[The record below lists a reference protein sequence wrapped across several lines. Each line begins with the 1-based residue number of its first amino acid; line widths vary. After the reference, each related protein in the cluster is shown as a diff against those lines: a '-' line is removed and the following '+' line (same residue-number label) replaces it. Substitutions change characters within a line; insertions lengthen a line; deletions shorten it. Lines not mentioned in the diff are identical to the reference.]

1 MKTLLYV
8 LTISGLTVGTKLIE
22 IAYNLGLKSLVSRT
36 NFYKLSRANISAV
49 FTNKSRNE
57 IDKLTNESC
66 KETLISFFESLYSW
80 GRGPQ
85 KTSFHVNKVVD
96 RYLFTQKTVNNPRLC
111 FSFHNRSIDFLLSWL
126 IVQSQSTLMY
136 KPFKLKP
143 FDEFVKKHR
152 SHNNSLPVEASIR
165 GVRQMLID
173 TKSNKTITL
182 ASDQVP
188 QRKLGTESYFFGKKC
203 YSTTIVSSLA
213 KKMNNLPIMVYVT
226 KPNKSIYS
234 IVFVQSSPQIKL
246 DDGHKYMNQLF
257 EAEISKNPKEYSW
270 EYKKFRR
277 IEENKDL
284 YNF

>member
-8 LTISGLTVGTKLIE
+8 LTITGLNIGTKLIE
-22 IAYNLGLKSLVSRT
+22 IAYNFGLRFLIRRT
-36 NFYKLSRANISAV
+36 NFYKISKANITSV
-49 FTNKSRNE
+49 FTNKTKNE
-57 IDKLTNESC
+57 IDKLANESC

-80 GRGPQ
+80 GRGAQ

-96 RYLFTQKTVNNPRLC
+96 RYLYTQETINTPRLC

-126 IVQSQSTLMY
+126 VVQSQSTVMY
-136 KPFKLKP
+136 KPFKLKL
-143 FDEFVKKHR
+143 FDEFVKQHR
-152 SHNNSLPVEASIR
+152 SYNNSLPVEASIR

-173 TKSNKTITL
+173 IKSNKTIAL

-188 QRKLGTESYFFGKKC
+188 QRKLGIESYFFGKKC

-234 IVFVQSSPQIKL
+234 IVFAQSSPQIKL

-277 IEENKDL
+277 IEENKGL

>member
-22 IAYNLGLKSLVSRT
+22 VAYDLGLRFLIRKT
-36 NFYKLSRANISAV
+36 NLYKISKANINTA

-57 IDKLTNESC
+57 IDMLINESC

-85 KTSFHVNKVVD
+85 KTSFHVNKIVD
-96 RYLFTQKTVNNPRLC
+96 RYLYTQETVNNPRLC
-111 FSFHNRSIDFLLSWL
+111 FSFHNRSIDFMLSWL
-126 IVQSQSTLMY
+126 IVQSQSTVMY
-136 KPFKLKP
+136 KPFKLKL

-152 SHNNSLPVEASIR
+152 SYKNSLPVEASIR

-173 TKSNKTITL
+173 IKSNKSIIL

-188 QRKLGTESYFFGKKC
+188 QRKLGIESYFFGRKC

-213 KKMNNLPIMVYVT
+213 KKMNNLPIMAYLT

-234 IVFVQSSPQIKL
+234 IVFTQSSPQVKL

>member
-85 KTSFHVNKVVD
+85 KTSFNVNKVVD
-96 RYLFTQKTVNNPRLC
+96 RYLFTQATVNNPRLC
-111 FSFHNRSIDFLLSWL
+111 FSFHNRSIDFMLSWL
-126 IVQSQSTLMY
+126 IVQSRSTVMY
-136 KPFKLKP
+136 KPFKLKHV
-143 FDEFVKKHR
+143 DEFVKKHR

-165 GVRQMLID
+165 GVRQILID
-173 TKSNKTITL
+173 IKSNKTIAL

-188 QRKLGTESYFFGKKC
+188 QKKLGIESYFFGRKC

-213 KKMNNLPIMVYVT
+213 KKMGNLPIMVYVT

-234 IVFVQSSPQIKL
+234 IVFTQSSPKIKL
-246 DDGHKYMNQLF
+246 DEGHKYMNQLF

>member
-8 LTISGLTVGTKLIE
+8 LTISGLTIGTKLIE
-22 IAYNLGLKSLVSRT
+22 IAYNHGLRFLIRRT
-36 NFYKLSRANISAV
+36 NFYKISKANISTV
-49 FTNKSRNE
+49 FTNKSKNE
-57 IDKLTNESC
+57 IDKLANESC

-80 GRGPQ
+80 SRGPQ

-96 RYLFTQKTVNNPRLC
+96 RYLYTQEIVNNPRLC

-126 IVQSQSTLMY
+126 VVQSQSTVMY
-136 KPFKLKP
+136 KPFKLKL

-152 SHNNSLPVEASIR
+152 SYNNSLPVEASIR

-173 TKSNKTITL
+173 IKSSKTIAL

-188 QRKLGTESYFFGKKC
+188 QRKLGIESYFFGKKC

-277 IEENKDL
+277 IEENKGL

>member
-8 LTISGLTVGTKLIE
+8 LTISGLTFGTKLIK
-22 IAYNLGLKSLVSRT
+22 IVYNLGLKFLIRRT
-36 NFYKLSRANISAV
+36 NFYKISKANISTV

-96 RYLFTQKTVNNPRLC
+96 RYLFTQEPVNNPRLC

-126 IVQSQSTLMY
+126 IVQSQSTVMY
-136 KPFKLKP
+136 KPFKLKA
-143 FDEFVKKHR
+143 FDGFVRKHR

-173 TKSNKTITL
+173 IKSNKTITL

-188 QRKLGTESYFFGKKC
+188 QRKLGIESYFFGKKC

-234 IVFVQSSPQIKL
+234 IVFTQSSPQIKL

>member
-22 IAYNLGLKSLVSRT
+22 IAYNLGLKFLIRRT
-36 NFYKLSRANISAV
+36 NFYKISKANITTV
-49 FTNKSRNE
+49 FTNKSKNE

-80 GRGPQ
+80 GHGPQ
-85 KTSFHVNKVVD
+85 KTSFHVNKIVD
-96 RYLFTQKTVNNPRLC
+96 RYLYTQETVNNPRLC
-111 FSFHNRSIDFLLSWL
+111 FSFHNRSIDFMLSWL
-126 IVQSQSTLMY
+126 IVQSQSTVMY
-136 KPFKLKP
+136 KPFKLKL

-152 SHNNSLPVEASIR
+152 SYKNSLPVEASIR

-173 TKSNKTITL
+173 IKSNKSIIL

-188 QRKLGTESYFFGKKC
+188 QRKLGIESHFFGRKC

-213 KKMNNLPIMVYVT
+213 KKMNNLPIMAYLT

-234 IVFVQSSPQIKL
+234 IVFTQSSPKIKL
-246 DDGHKYMNQLF
+246 DDGHRYMNKLF

>member
-22 IAYNLGLKSLVSRT
+22 IAYNLGLRLLIKRT
-36 NFYKLSRANISAV
+36 NLYKISKANINTV
-49 FTNKSRNE
+49 FTNKSRDE
-57 IDKLTNESC
+57 IDKLINESC

-85 KTSFHVNKVVD
+85 KTSFHVNKIVD
-96 RYLFTQKTVNNPRLC
+96 RYLYTQETVNNPRLC
-111 FSFHNRSIDFLLSWL
+111 FSFHNRSIDFMLSWL
-126 IVQSQSTLMY
+126 IVQSQSTVMY
-136 KPFKLKP
+136 KPFKLRI

-152 SHNNSLPVEASIR
+152 SYKNSLPVEASIR

-173 TKSNKTITL
+173 IKSNKSIIL

-188 QRKLGTESYFFGKKC
+188 QRKLGIESYFFGRKC

-213 KKMNNLPIMVYVT
+213 KKMSNLPIMAYLT

-234 IVFVQSSPQIKL
+234 MVFTQSSPKIKL

-257 EAEISKNPKEYSW
+257 EEEISKNPKEYSW

-277 IEENKDL
+277 LEENKDL

>member
-8 LTISGLTVGTKLIE
+8 LTISGLTVGTKFIE
-22 IAYNLGLKSLVSRT
+22 LAYKLGLGILIRST
-36 NFYKLSRANISAV
+36 NLYKITKANLSVV
-49 FTNKSRNE
+49 FINKSKNE
-57 IDKLTNESC
+57 IEKLTDESC
-66 KETLISFFESLYSW
+66 RETLVSFFESAYSW
-80 GRGPQ
+80 GHGPQ
-85 KTSFHVNKVVD
+85 NASFHVNKVVN
-96 RYLFTQKTVNNPRLC
+96 RYLYSQETKHNPRLC

-126 IVQSQSTLMY
+126 LVQSESTTMY
-136 KPFKLKP
+136 KPIKIQS

-152 SHNNSLPVEASIR
+152 SYNNSLPVKASLK
-165 GVRQMLID
+165 GVRQMLKDI
-173 TKSNKTITL
+173 KSNKTINV

-188 QRKLGTESYFFGKKC
+188 QRKLGTESYFFGRKC

-213 KKMNNLPIMVYVT
+213 KKMNNLPIMVHVT
-226 KPNKSIYS
+226 KPNKLMYS
-234 IVFVQSSPQIKL
+234 IVFTLSSPLIKL

>member
-234 IVFVQSSPQIKL
+234 IVFVQSSSQIKL

>member
-8 LTISGLTVGTKLIE
+8 LTIFGLTFGTKLIE
-22 IAYNLGLKSLVSRT
+22 IAYNLGLKFLIRKT
-36 NFYKLSRANISAV
+36 NFYKISKANITTV
-49 FTNKSRNE
+49 FSNKSRDK

-80 GRGPQ
+80 GRGAQ

-96 RYLFTQKTVNNPRLC
+96 RYLFSQETVNYPRLC

-126 IVQSQSTLMY
+126 IAQSQSTVMY
-136 KPFKLKP
+136 KPFKLKY

-173 TKSNKTITL
+173 IKSNKTITL

-188 QRKLGTESYFFGKKC
+188 QRKLGIESYFFGKKC

-213 KKMNNLPIMVYVT
+213 KKMNNFPIMVYVT

-234 IVFVQSSPQIKL
+234 IVFVQSSHQIKL
-246 DDGHKYMNQLF
+246 DNGHKYMNQLF

>member
-22 IAYNLGLKSLVSRT
+22 IVYNLGLKFLIRRT

-49 FTNKSRNE
+49 FNNKSRNE

-96 RYLFTQKTVNNPRLC
+96 RYLFTQETVNNPRLC

-234 IVFVQSSPQIKL
+234 IVFVQSSSQIKL

>member
-22 IAYNLGLKSLVSRT
+22 IAYNLGLRLLIKRT
-36 NFYKLSRANISAV
+36 NLYKISKANINTV
-49 FTNKSRNE
+49 FTNKSRDE
-57 IDKLTNESC
+57 IDKLINESC

-85 KTSFHVNKVVD
+85 KTSFHVNKIVD
-96 RYLFTQKTVNNPRLC
+96 RYLYTQETDKKPRLC
-111 FSFHNRSIDFLLSWL
+111 FSFHNRSIDFMLSWL
-126 IVQSQSTLMY
+126 IVQSQSTVMY
-136 KPFKLKP
+136 KPFKLKL

-152 SHNNSLPVEASIR
+152 SYKNSLPVEASIR

-173 TKSNKTITL
+173 IKSNKSIIL

-188 QRKLGTESYFFGKKC
+188 QRKLGIESYFFGRKC

-213 KKMNNLPIMVYVT
+213 KKMSNLPIMAYLT

-234 IVFVQSSPQIKL
+234 MVFTQSSPKIKL

-257 EAEISKNPKEYSW
+257 EEEISKNPKEYSW

-277 IEENKDL
+277 LEENKDL

>member
-8 LTISGLTVGTKLIE
+8 LTIFGLTIGTKLIE
-22 IAYNLGLKSLVSRT
+22 IAYNFGLRFLIRRT
-36 NFYKLSRANISAV
+36 NFYKISKANISTV
-49 FTNKSRNE
+49 FTNKSKNE
-57 IDKLTNESC
+57 IDKLANESC

-80 GRGPQ
+80 SRGPQ

-96 RYLFTQKTVNNPRLC
+96 RYLYTQEIVNNPRLC

-126 IVQSQSTLMY
+126 VVQSQSTVMY
-136 KPFKLKP
+136 KPFKLKL

-152 SHNNSLPVEASIR
+152 SYNNSLPVEASIR

-173 TKSNKTITL
+173 IKSSKTIAL

-188 QRKLGTESYFFGKKC
+188 QRKLGIESYFFGKKC

-234 IVFVQSSPQIKL
+234 IVFAQPSPQIKL

-277 IEENKDL
+277 IEENKGL

>member
-8 LTISGLTVGTKLIE
+8 LTIFGLTIGTKLIE
-22 IAYNLGLKSLVSRT
+22 IAYNLGLKFLIRRT
-36 NFYKLSRANISAV
+36 NFYKISKENITTV
-49 FTNKSRNE
+49 FTNKSKNE

-96 RYLFTQKTVNNPRLC
+96 RYLFTQETVNSPRLC

-126 IVQSQSTLMY
+126 IVQSQSTVMY

-152 SHNNSLPVEASIR
+152 SYNNSLPVEASIR

-173 TKSNKTITL
+173 IKSNKTIAL

-188 QRKLGTESYFFGKKC
+188 QRKLGIESYFFGKKC

-213 KKMNNLPIMVYVT
+213 KKMNNLPVMVYVT

-234 IVFVQSSPQIKL
+234 IVFAQSSPQIKL

>member
-22 IAYNLGLKSLVSRT
+22 IAYNLGLGLLIRRT
-36 NFYKLSRANISAV
+36 NLYKITKTNLLAV
-49 FTNKSRNE
+49 FANKSKNE
-57 IDKLTNESC
+57 LEKLTDESC
-66 KETLISFFESLYSW
+66 RETLVSFFESAYSW
-80 GRGPQ
+80 GHGPQ
-85 KTSFHVNKVVD
+85 KTSFHVNKVVN
-96 RYLFTQKTVNNPRLC
+96 RYLYAQEATHNPRLC

-126 IVQSQSTLMY
+126 LVQSESTTMY
-136 KPFKLKP
+136 KPIKLKS

-152 SHNNSLPVEASIR
+152 SYNNSLAVEASLK

-173 TKSNKTITL
+173 IKSNKTINV

-188 QRKLGTESYFFGKKC
+188 QRKLGTESYFFGRKC

-213 KKMNNLPIMVYVT
+213 KKMDNLPIMVYVS

-234 IVFVQSSPQIKL
+234 VVFTPSSPLIKL
-246 DDGHKYMNQLF
+246 DDGHRYMNQLF
-257 EAEISKNPKEYSW
+257 EVEISKNPKEYSW

-284 YNF
+284 YDF

>member
-22 IAYNLGLKSLVSRT
+22 IAYDLGLRFLIRKT
-36 NFYKLSRANISAV
+36 NLYKISKANINTV

-57 IDKLTNESC
+57 IDRLINESC
-66 KETLISFFESLYSW
+66 KETLISLFESFYSW
-80 GRGPQ
+80 GHGPQ
-85 KTSFHVNKVVD
+85 KTSFHVNKIVD
-96 RYLFTQKTVNNPRLC
+96 RYLYTQETVNNPRLC
-111 FSFHNRSIDFLLSWL
+111 FSFHNRSIDFMLSWL
-126 IVQSQSTLMY
+126 IVQSQSTVMY
-136 KPFKLKP
+136 KPFKLKL

-152 SHNNSLPVEASIR
+152 SYNNSLPVEASIR

-173 TKSNKTITL
+173 IKSNKTITL

-188 QRKLGTESYFFGKKC
+188 QRKLGIESYFFGKKC

-213 KKMNNLPIMVYVT
+213 KKMNNLPIMVHVT

-234 IVFVQSSPQIKL
+234 IVFAQSSPQIKL
-246 DDGHKYMNQLF
+246 DDGHIYMNKLF

>member
-22 IAYNLGLKSLVSRT
+22 ISYNLGLRFLIRRT
-36 NFYKLSRANISAV
+36 NLYKISKANINTV

-57 IDKLTNESC
+57 IDKLINESC

-85 KTSFHVNKVVD
+85 KTSFHVNKIVD
-96 RYLFTQKTVNNPRLC
+96 HYLYTQETVNNPRLC
-111 FSFHNRSIDFLLSWL
+111 FSFHNRSIDFMLSWL
-126 IVQSQSTLMY
+126 LVQSQSTVMY
-136 KPFKLKP
+136 KPFKLKV

-152 SHNNSLPVEASIR
+152 SYKNSLPVEASIR

-173 TKSNKTITL
+173 IKSNKSIIL

-188 QRKLGTESYFFGKKC
+188 QRKLGIESYFFGRKC
-203 YSTTIVSSLA
+203 YSTTIVSSLS
-213 KKMNNLPIMVYVT
+213 KKMNNLPIMAYLT

-234 IVFVQSSPQIKL
+234 IVFTQSSDQIKL
-246 DDGHKYMNQLF
+246 DEGHKYMNQLF

>member
-22 IAYNLGLKSLVSRT
+22 IAYDLGLRFLIRKT
-36 NFYKLSRANISAV
+36 NLYKISKANINTV

-57 IDKLTNESC
+57 IDRLINESC
-66 KETLISFFESLYSW
+66 KETLISLFESFYSW
-80 GRGPQ
+80 GHGPQ
-85 KTSFHVNKVVD
+85 KTSFHVNKIVD
-96 RYLFTQKTVNNPRLC
+96 RYLYTQETVNNPRLC
-111 FSFHNRSIDFLLSWL
+111 FSFHNRSIDFMLSWL
-126 IVQSQSTLMY
+126 IVQSQSTVMY
-136 KPFKLKP
+136 KPFKLKL

-152 SHNNSLPVEASIR
+152 SYKNSLPVEASIR

-173 TKSNKTITL
+173 IKSNKSIIL

-188 QRKLGTESYFFGKKC
+188 QRKLGIESYFFGRKC

-213 KKMNNLPIMVYVT
+213 KKMNNLPIMVYAT

-234 IVFVQSSPQIKL
+234 IVFTQSSPEIKL
-246 DDGHKYMNQLF
+246 DNGHKYMNQLF

-277 IEENKDL
+277 VEENKNL

>member
-1 MKTLLYV
+1 M
-8 LTISGLTVGTKLIE
+8 
-22 IAYNLGLKSLVSRT
+22 
-36 NFYKLSRANISAV
+36 YKRQ
-49 FTNKSRNE
+49 
-57 IDKLTNESC
+57 KLTSESC

-80 GRGPQ
+80 GRGSQ
-85 KTSFHVNKVVD
+85 KTSFHVNKIVD
-96 RYLFTQKTVNNPRLC
+96 RYLYTQETVNNPRLC
-111 FSFHNRSIDFLLSWL
+111 FSFHNRSIDFMLSWL
-126 IVQSQSTLMY
+126 IVQSQSTVMY
-136 KPFKLKP
+136 KPFKLKL

-152 SHNNSLPVEASIR
+152 SYKNSLPVEASIG

-173 TKSNKTITL
+173 IKSNKSIIL

-188 QRKLGTESYFFGKKC
+188 QRKLGIESYFFGRKC
-203 YSTTIVSSLA
+203 YSTTIVSSLS
-213 KKMNNLPIMVYVT
+213 KKMNNLPIMAYLT

-234 IVFVQSSPQIKL
+234 IVFTQSSPQIKL

>member
-8 LTISGLTVGTKLIE
+8 LTISGLTLGTKLIE
-22 IAYNLGLKSLVSRT
+22 IAYNLGLRLLIKRT
-36 NFYKLSRANISAV
+36 NLYKISKANINTV
-49 FTNKSRNE
+49 FTNKSKDE
-57 IDKLTNESC
+57 IDKLTDESC

-96 RYLFTQKTVNNPRLC
+96 RYLYTQETVNNPRLC
-111 FSFHNRSIDFLLSWL
+111 FSFHNRSIDFMLSWL
-126 IVQSQSTLMY
+126 IVQSQSTVMY
-136 KPFKLKP
+136 KPFKLRI

-152 SHNNSLPVEASIR
+152 SYKNSLPVEASIR
-165 GVRQMLID
+165 GVRQMLVDI
-173 TKSNKTITL
+173 KSNKSIIL

-188 QRKLGTESYFFGKKC
+188 QRKLGIESYFFGRKC

-213 KKMNNLPIMVYVT
+213 KKMNNFPIMAYLT

-234 IVFVQSSPQIKL
+234 IVFTQSSPKIKL

-277 IEENKDL
+277 IEENKGL

>member
-22 IAYNLGLKSLVSRT
+22 IAYNFGLRFLIRRT
-36 NFYKLSRANISAV
+36 NLYKISEANISTA
-49 FTNKSRNE
+49 FINKSKNE

-66 KETLISFFESLYSW
+66 KETLISIFESLYSW

-111 FSFHNRSIDFLLSWL
+111 FSFHNRSIDFMLSW
-126 IVQSQSTLMY
+126 IIAQSQNTIMY
-136 KPFKLKP
+136 KPIKLKT
-143 FDEFVKKHR
+143 FDKFVRKHR
-152 SHNNSLPVEASIR
+152 SHNNSLPVEASIK

-173 TKSNKTITL
+173 IKSNKSITL

-188 QRKLGTESYFFGKKC
+188 QRKLGIESYFFGRKC

-213 KKMNNLPIMVYVT
+213 KKMNNLPIMVYLT

-234 IVFVQSSPQIKL
+234 IVFSKSSAQIKL

>member
-8 LTISGLTVGTKLIE
+8 LTIFGLTIGTKLIE
-22 IAYNLGLKSLVSRT
+22 IAYNFGLRSLIRRT
-36 NFYKLSRANISAV
+36 NFYKISKANITTV
-49 FTNKSRNE
+49 FTNKSKNE
-57 IDKLTNESC
+57 IDKLANESC

-80 GRGPQ
+80 GRGAQ

-96 RYLFTQKTVNNPRLC
+96 RYLYTQENVNNPRLC

-126 IVQSQSTLMY
+126 VVQSQSTVMY

-152 SHNNSLPVEASIR
+152 SYNYSLPVEASIR

-173 TKSNKTITL
+173 IKSNKTIAL

-188 QRKLGTESYFFGKKC
+188 QRKLGIESYFFGKKC

-234 IVFVQSSPQIKL
+234 IVFAQSSPQIKL

>member
-8 LTISGLTVGTKLIE
+8 LTISGLTFGTKLIE
-22 IAYNLGLKSLVSRT
+22 IAYNLGLKFLIRRT
-36 NFYKLSRANISAV
+36 NFYKISKANITTV
-49 FTNKSRNE
+49 FSNKSSNE

-80 GRGPQ
+80 GRGAQ

-96 RYLFTQKTVNNPRLC
+96 RYLFSQETVNYPRLC

-126 IVQSQSTLMY
+126 IVQSQSTVMY
-136 KPFKLKP
+136 KPFKLKY

-152 SHNNSLPVEASIR
+152 SYNNSLPVVASIR

-173 TKSNKTITL
+173 IKSNKTITL

-188 QRKLGTESYFFGKKC
+188 QRKLGIESYFFGKKC

-234 IVFVQSSPQIKL
+234 IVFAQSSHQIKL

>member
-8 LTISGLTVGTKLIE
+8 LTISGLTLGTKLIE
-22 IAYNLGLKSLVSRT
+22 IAYNLGLRLLIKRT
-36 NFYKLSRANISAV
+36 NLYKISKANINTV
-49 FTNKSRNE
+49 FTNKSKDE
-57 IDKLTNESC
+57 IDKLTDESC

-96 RYLFTQKTVNNPRLC
+96 RYLYTQETVNNPRLC
-111 FSFHNRSIDFLLSWL
+111 FSFHNRSIDFMLSWL
-126 IVQSQSTLMY
+126 IVQSQSTVMY
-136 KPFKLKP
+136 KPFKLKL

-152 SHNNSLPVEASIR
+152 SYKNSLPVEASIR

-173 TKSNKTITL
+173 IKSNKSIIL

-188 QRKLGTESYFFGKKC
+188 QRKLGIESYFFGRKC

-213 KKMNNLPIMVYVT
+213 KKMSNLPIMAYLT

-234 IVFVQSSPQIKL
+234 MVFTQSSPKIKL

-257 EAEISKNPKEYSW
+257 EEEISKNPKEYSW

-277 IEENKDL
+277 LEENKDL

>member
-8 LTISGLTVGTKLIE
+8 LTISGLTIGTKLIE
-22 IAYNLGLKSLVSRT
+22 IAYDLGLRFLIRKT
-36 NFYKLSRANISAV
+36 NLYKISKANINTV

-57 IDKLTNESC
+57 IDRLINESC
-66 KETLISFFESLYSW
+66 KETLISLFESFYSW
-80 GRGPQ
+80 GHGPQ
-85 KTSFHVNKVVD
+85 KTSFHVNKIVD
-96 RYLFTQKTVNNPRLC
+96 RYLYTQETVNNPRLC
-111 FSFHNRSIDFLLSWL
+111 FSFHNRSIDFMLSWL
-126 IVQSQSTLMY
+126 IVQSQSTVMY
-136 KPFKLKP
+136 KPFKLKL

-152 SHNNSLPVEASIR
+152 SYKNSLPVEASIS

-173 TKSNKTITL
+173 IKGNKSIIL

-188 QRKLGTESYFFGKKC
+188 QRKLGIESYFFGRKC
-203 YSTTIVSSLA
+203 YSTTIVSSLS
-213 KKMNNLPIMVYVT
+213 KKMNNLPIMAYLT

-234 IVFVQSSPQIKL
+234 IVFTQCSHQIKL
-246 DDGHKYMNQLF
+246 DEGHKYMNQLF

>member
-22 IAYNLGLKSLVSRT
+22 IAYNLGLRFLIRRT
-36 NFYKLSRANISAV
+36 NFYKISKANITAV
-49 FTNKSRNE
+49 LTNKSEKE
-57 IDKLTNESC
+57 IDKLANESC

-85 KTSFHVNKVVD
+85 KTSFYVNKVVD
-96 RYLFTQKTVNNPRLC
+96 RYLYTQETVNNPRLC

-126 IVQSQSTLMY
+126 IVQSQSTVMY

-152 SHNNSLPVEASIR
+152 SYNNSLPVEASIR
-165 GVRQMLID
+165 GVRQMLLDI
-173 TKSNKTITL
+173 KSNKTIAL

-188 QRKLGTESYFFGKKC
+188 QRKLGIESYFFGKKC

-213 KKMNNLPIMVYVT
+213 KKMNNLPVMVYLT

-234 IVFVQSSPQIKL
+234 IVFTEPSPQIKL

>member
-22 IAYNLGLKSLVSRT
+22 IAYNLGFRFFIRRT
-36 NFYKLSRANISAV
+36 NLYKISKANIATV
-49 FTNKSRNE
+49 FNNKSKNE
-57 IDKLTNESC
+57 IDKLTDESC
-66 KETLISFFESLYSW
+66 KETLISFYESLYTWS
-80 GRGPQ
+80 RGPQ
-85 KTSFHVNKVVD
+85 KTSLHVNKVVD
-96 RYLFTQKTVNNPRLC
+96 RYLYTQKTVNNPRLC
-111 FSFHNRSIDFLLSWL
+111 FSFHNRSIDFMLSWL
-126 IVQSQSTLMY
+126 IVQNQSTVMY
-136 KPFKLKP
+136 KPFKLKL
-143 FDEFVKKHR
+143 FEVLVKKHR
-152 SHNNSLPVEASIR
+152 SYNNSLPVEASIR
-165 GVRQMLID
+165 GVRQMLLDI
-173 TKSNKTITL
+173 KSNKSITL

-188 QRKLGTESYFFGKKC
+188 QRKLGIESYFFGRKC

-213 KKMNNLPIMVYVT
+213 KKMDNLPIMVYGT

-234 IVFVQSSPQIKL
+234 IVFTQSSHQIKL

>member
-80 GRGPQ
+80 GHGPQ

-126 IVQSQSTLMY
+126 IVQSQSTVMY

-234 IVFVQSSPQIKL
+234 IVFVQSSSQIKL

>member
-8 LTISGLTVGTKLIE
+8 LTISGLTIGTKLIE
-22 IAYNLGLKSLVSRT
+22 IAYNFGLRFLIRRT
-36 NFYKLSRANISAV
+36 NFYKISKANITTV
-49 FTNKSRNE
+49 FTNKSKNE
-57 IDKLTNESC
+57 IDKLANESC

-80 GRGPQ
+80 GRGAQ
-85 KTSFHVNKVVD
+85 KTSFHVKKVVD
-96 RYLFTQKTVNNPRLC
+96 RYLYTQETANNPRLC

-126 IVQSQSTLMY
+126 VVQSQSTVMY

-152 SHNNSLPVEASIR
+152 SYNNSLPVEASIR

-173 TKSNKTITL
+173 IKSNKTIAL

-188 QRKLGTESYFFGKKC
+188 QRKLGIESYFFGKKC

-234 IVFVQSSPQIKL
+234 IVFAQPSPQIKL

>member
-22 IAYNLGLKSLVSRT
+22 IAYNLGLRFLIRRT
-36 NFYKLSRANISAV
+36 NVYKISKANISTV
-49 FTNKSRNE
+49 FTSKSKNE
-57 IDKLTNESC
+57 INNLTSESC

-80 GRGPQ
+80 GHGPQ
-85 KTSFHVNKVVD
+85 KTSFHINKVVD
-96 RYLFTQKTVNNPRLC
+96 RYLYTQEAVNNPRLC
-111 FSFHNRSIDFLLSWL
+111 FSFHNRSIDFMLSWL
-126 IVQSQSTLMY
+126 IVQNQSTVMY
-136 KPFKLKP
+136 KPFKLKKL
-143 FDEFVKKHR
+143 DGFVKKHR
-152 SHNNSLPVEASIR
+152 SYNNSLPVEASLK
-165 GVRQMLID
+165 GVRQMLKDI
-173 TKSNKTITL
+173 KSNKTINV

-188 QRKLGTESYFFGKKC
+188 QRKLGTESYFFGRKC

-213 KKMNNLPIMVYVT
+213 KKMNNLPIMVHVS

-234 IVFVQSSPQIKL
+234 IVFTPSSPLIKL
-246 DDGHKYMNQLF
+246 DDGHNYMNQLF